1 MLWHEF
7 MMGIAI
13 QITTQR
19 RLEDYRKR
27 EPYFTFPFPLQ
38 FPSDHVQ
45 ASLISPVPR
54 GVHSAKYSVL
64 VGEGP

>member
-1 MLWHEF
+1 

-19 RLEDYRKR
+19 RLKDYRRR
-27 EPYFTFPFPLQ
+27 ESYFPLQ
-38 FPSDHVQ
+38 FPSDDVQ